1 MEIFVPDA
9 SVILKW
15 AIGLESELDRE
26 KAIHILDAWVGN
38 NIEIVLPELWV
49 FEVGNVLG
57 RMVPDSALEKM
68 ETLLEFRFKTK
79 ELDKETCK
87 SIFKLMKDLSVSFYD
102 ASYHALAQRMGGV
115 FITADDK
122 YYQKARAR
130 GNIEFLGNLRI

>member
-1 MEIFVPDA
+1 MEILVPDA

-79 ELDKETCK
+79 ELNKQTCK

>member
-87 SIFKLMKDLSVSFYD
+87 SIFELMKDLSVSFYD

>member
-1 MEIFVPDA
+1 MKIFVPDA

-26 KAIHILDAWVGN
+26 KAIRILDAWVDN

-49 FEVGNVLG
+49 FEVGNFLG
-57 RMVPDSALEKM
+57 KVIPNSALERM
-68 ETLLEFRFKTK
+68 ETLLDFRFKTK

-87 SIFKLMKDLSVSFYD
+87 SIFELMKDLSVSFYD

-122 YYQKARAR
+122 YYQKARAK
-130 GNIEFLGNLRI
+130 GNIEFLGNSRI

>member
-87 SIFKLMKDLSVSFYD
+87 SIFKSMKDLSVSFYD

-115 FITADDK
+115 SITADDK
-122 YYQKARAR
+122 YYQKARAK

>member
-79 ELDKETCK
+79 ELNKQTCK

-115 FITADDK
+115 LITADDK

-130 GNIEFLGNLRI
+130 GNIEFLGNLSI

>member
-1 MEIFVPDA
+1 MEILVPDA

-122 YYQKARAR
+122 YYQKARAK

>member
-1 MEIFVPDA
+1 MEILVPDA

-15 AIGLESELDRE
+15 AIGLESEPDRE
-26 KAIHILDAWVGN
+26 KAFRILDAWVGN

-49 FEVGNVLG
+49 FEVGNFLG
-57 RMVPDSALEKM
+57 KMVPDSALEKM
-68 ETLLEFRFKTK
+68 ETLLDFRFKTK

-87 SIFKLMKDLSVSFYD
+87 SIFELMKDLSVSFYD

-122 YYQKARAR
+122 YYQKARAK

>member
-79 ELDKETCK
+79 ELNKQTCK
-87 SIFKLMKDLSVSFYD
+87 SIFKLMKDLSVSFCD

>member
-1 MEIFVPDA
+1 MEIFVPDT

-79 ELDKETCK
+79 ELNKQTCK
-87 SIFKLMKDLSVSFYD
+87 SILKLMKDLSVSFYD

>member
-79 ELDKETCK
+79 ELNKQTCK

>member
-38 NIEIVLPELWV
+38 NIELVLPELWV

-87 SIFKLMKDLSVSFYD
+87 SIFELMKDLSVSFYD

-122 YYQKARAR
+122 YYQQARAR
-130 GNIEFLGNLRI
+130 GNIEILGNLRT

>member
-26 KAIHILDAWVGN
+26 KAIHILDAWVDN

-79 ELDKETCK
+79 ELNKQTCK

-122 YYQKARAR
+122 YYQKARAK

>member
-26 KAIHILDAWVGN
+26 KAIHILDAWVDN

-122 YYQKARAR
+122 YYQKARTR
-130 GNIEFLGNLRI
+130 GNIEFLGKLRI

>member
-79 ELDKETCK
+79 ELNKETCK

-130 GNIEFLGNLRI
+130 GDIEFLGNLRI

>member
-79 ELDKETCK
+79 ELNKQTCK

-130 GNIEFLGNLRI
+130 GNIEFLGNLSI

>member
-26 KAIHILDAWVGN
+26 KAIHILDAWVDN

-68 ETLLEFRFKTK
+68 ETLLGFRFKTK

-87 SIFKLMKDLSVSFYD
+87 SIFELMEDLSVSFYD
-102 ASYHALAQRMGGV
+102 ASYHSLAQRVGGI

-122 YYQKARAR
+122 YYRKARAK

>member
-1 MEIFVPDA
+1 MKIFVPDA

-15 AIGLESELDRE
+15 AIGLESEPDRE
-26 KAIHILDAWVGN
+26 KAFRILDAWVGN

-49 FEVGNVLG
+49 FEVGNFLG

-68 ETLLEFRFKTK
+68 ETLLDFRFKTK

-87 SIFKLMKDLSVSFYD
+87 SIFELMKDLSVSFYD
-102 ASYHALAQRMGGV
+102 ASYHALAQMMGGV
-115 FITADDK
+115 FITTDDK
-122 YYQKARAR
+122 YYQKARAK